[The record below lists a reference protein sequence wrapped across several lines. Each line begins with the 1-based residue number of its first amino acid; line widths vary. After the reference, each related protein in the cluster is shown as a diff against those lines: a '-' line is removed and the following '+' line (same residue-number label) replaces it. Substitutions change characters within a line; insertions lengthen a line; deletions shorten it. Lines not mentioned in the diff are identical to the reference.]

1 APASIA
7 RLAGALTV
15 LACPLN
21 GQSTTP
27 AQCSAAVNR
36 ESDRTCRRT
45 RLREHEKRLQKARA
59 ALLVGGGVDPTI
71 ALDSLAVLEETMRH
85 FVFKARALEEERAL
99 RANKGEEADF
109 GAVDKA
115 RAEAGRWAKE
125 VAEYRHAKISAVKLA
140 GDPNVVMP
148 DNMTLDQLR
157 EAILSDVARLA
168 DVLEL

>member
-1 APASIA
+1 MPRGGRKKGVKNMS
-7 RLAGALTV
+7 
-15 LACPLN
+15 
-21 GQSTTP
+21 
-27 AQCSAAVNR
+27 
-36 ESDRTCRRT
+36 T

-85 FVFKARALEEERAL
+85 FVFKARALEEEMAL

-168 DVLEL
+168 DVLELDAESIRLPRGVENRLPVAPSNGGED

>member
-1 APASIA
+1 MKRS
-7 RLAGALTV
+7 LSGS
-15 LACPLN
+15 CFKN
-21 GQSTTP
+21 MS
-27 AQCSAAVNR
+27 
-36 ESDRTCRRT
+36 T
-45 RLREHEKRLQKARA
+45 RLREHEKRLQKGRA

-85 FVFKARALEEERAL
+85 FVFKARALEEEMAL

-168 DVLEL
+168 DVLELDAESIRLPRGVENRLPVAPSNGGED